1 MAPLT
6 RFQTAG
12 TLIISE
18 ATFIASE
25 AGGFDNVPGIWNN
38 RQIAAWKKVKFL
50 WFVHGY
56 HLIAIHQV
64 ADAVHS
70 KGSYIFMQLWALG
83 RSAQLE
89 VLEREGHPYVSSS
102 ASILEREGYPKV
114 PPRQLTRS
122 EIKKYVEHY
131 AQAARNAVFGAGF
144 DGVEIHG
151 ANGYLID
158 QFTQD
163 TCNKR
168 NDEYGGSIENRSR
181 FALEVVAAVSEAV
194 GAKNR
199 NKIFALGKVSG
210 MRMKNPIPTFAY
222 LVSEIAQRHPELA
235 YLHFVEPVVSGPN
248 DAKDQVHDVGSAT
261 PNTNEFARV
270 IWQPRPFLSAGGFT
284 AQSAFVEAETRDT
297 GVVMGRYFIAN
308 PDLPERL
315 RHGVALTPYNRK
327 TFYTRGPGASEGY
340 IDYPRME
347 SKASVVTTNASEVS
361 NKTYDYIIVGGG
373 LTGLTVASRLTE
385 DPKAEVLVI
394 EAGRDD
400 RKDRRIY
407 DMFSYTQAFG
417 TDMDW
422 DWPVVDLDKR
432 IKGGEH

>member
-6 RFQTAG
+6 RFRADEHHVHHDIAAEYYAQRAETAG

-114 PPRQLTRS
+114 PPQQLTRS

-194 GAKNR
+194 GAKR
-199 NKIFALGKVSG
+199 TGIRFSPWGKFQG

-340 IDYPRME
+340 VDYPRME
-347 SKASVVTTNASEVS
+347 SKA
-361 NKTYDYIIVGGG
+361 
-373 LTGLTVASRLTE
+373 
-385 DPKAEVLVI
+385 
-394 EAGRDD
+394 
-400 RKDRRIY
+400 
-407 DMFSYTQAFG
+407 
-417 TDMDW
+417 
-422 DWPVVDLDKR
+422 
-432 IKGGEH
+432 